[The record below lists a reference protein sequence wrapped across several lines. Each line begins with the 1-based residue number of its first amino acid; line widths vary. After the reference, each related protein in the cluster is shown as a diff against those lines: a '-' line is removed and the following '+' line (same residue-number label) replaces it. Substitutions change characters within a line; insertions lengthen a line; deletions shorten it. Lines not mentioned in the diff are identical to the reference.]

1 MKTPQEL
8 LQQALEVGEC
18 LLPDAPPGGRSAHPT
33 VFVHGLLGW
42 GAQDALYRAVPYWGL
57 AAGDVLGYLNRC
69 GYDCR
74 AASVGIISSAW
85 DRACELYAALTGG
98 RADYGIAHAQR
109 FGHARFGTAY
119 PAPLVPG
126 WGADKPVDLVGHS
139 FGGATARLLMQLLAH
154 GCPEEVQAAESAGE
168 TPSPLFTGGKTG
180 WVHALVAI
188 AAPHDGSTFLDVQ
201 PDAANA
207 LSTLFLGAARAL
219 GISAFKGV
227 YDFRLDQFGIRKD
240 DGETFSQAL
249 ERVLHS
255 DFLSHND
262 NAFLDLTIDR
272 ALEINDDIGIEPN
285 VYYFSYAGNR
295 TVSNAAGDSFSPSP
309 AMWGLFHPGSAKMGR
324 YYDRYTAG
332 GFYINKRW
340 LPNDGM
346 VNTVSALYP
355 THSDSTCLTD
365 DGARGWKNY
374 NGYTDTTFRPG
385 LWYVMPVQTLDHIQ
399 FIGGMLNGSILNTR
413 ALYRDIVQD
422 IYSTYP

>member
-109 FGHARFGTAY
+109 FDHARFGTAY

-126 WGADKPVDLVGHS
+126 WGADRPIDLVGHS

-154 GCPEEVQAAESAGE
+154 GCPEEVQAAEAAGE

-188 AAPHDGSTFLDVQ
+188 AAPHDGR
-201 PDAANA
+201 
-207 LSTLFLGAARAL
+207 GARARHL
-219 GISAFKGV
+219 GV
-227 YDFRLDQFGIRKD
+227 Q
-240 DGETFSQAL
+240 
-249 ERVLHS
+249 
-255 DFLSHND
+255 
-262 NAFLDLTIDR
+262 
-272 ALEINDDIGIEPN
+272 
-285 VYYFSYAGNR
+285 
-295 TVSNAAGDSFSPSP
+295 
-309 AMWGLFHPGSAKMGR
+309 GR
-324 YYDRYTAG
+324 
-332 GFYINKRW
+332 I
-340 LPNDGM
+340 
-346 VNTVSALYP
+346 
-355 THSDSTCLTD
+355 
-365 DGARGWKNY
+365 
-374 NGYTDTTFRPG
+374 
-385 LWYVMPVQTLDHIQ
+385 
-399 FIGGMLNGSILNTR
+399 
-413 ALYRDIVQD
+413 
-422 IYSTYP
+422 

>member
-18 LLPDAPPGGRSAHPT
+18 LLPDAPPGGRSVHPT

-98 RADYGIAHAQR
+98 TADYGIAHARR

-126 WGADKPVDLVGHS
+126 WGADRPVDLVGHS

-154 GCPEEVQAAESAGE
+154 GCPEEVQAAEAAGE
-168 TPSPLFTGGKTG
+168 TPSPLFTGGKSG

-219 GISAFKGV
+219 GISAFKDV
-227 YDFRLDQFGIRKD
+227 YDFRLDQFGIRRD
-240 DGETFSQAL
+240 PDEPITTAAL
-249 ERVLHS
+249 RMLAQNP
-255 DFLSHND
+255 L
-262 NAFLDLTIDR
+262 
-272 ALEINDDIGIEPN
+272 P
-285 VYYFSYAGNR
+285 
-295 TVSNAAGDSFSPSP
+295 AGDSAFDDLRCAGARALNARIATLPDAAAP
-309 AMWGLFHPGSAKMGR
+309 AHARPEARHGHDAAALAVFGR
-324 YYDRYTAG
+324 
-332 GFYINKRW
+332 
-340 LPNDGM
+340 
-346 VNTVSALYP
+346 
-355 THSDSTCLTD
+355 
-365 DGARGWKNY
+365 DGARGRRRAVRLAAERRTREHRLRPLSRRRTAH
-374 NGYTDTTFRPG
+374 GLHARSDAAARRVAGAAGRGAGPSGRDRRRDEHRHRAHTDVLPPG
-385 LWYVMPVQTLDHIQ
+385 HGAARCGRRGRRQLLIPARDRAYDTAKC
-399 FIGGMLNGSILNTR
+399 TR
-413 ALYRDIVQD
+413 
-422 IYSTYP
+422 

>member
-8 LQQALEVGEC
+8 LHQALEVGEC

-98 RADYGIAHAQR
+98 RADYGIAHAQH

-154 GCPEEVQAAESAGE
+154 GCPEEVQAAEAAGE

-180 WVHALVAI
+180 WVHALVTI
-188 AAPHDGSTFLDVQ
+188 AAPHDGSTFPDVQ

-207 LSTLFLGAARAL
+207 LSTLFLGAARARHL
-219 GISAFKGV
+219 GVQGRI
-227 YDFRLDQFGIRKD
+227 RL
-240 DGETFSQAL
+240 
-249 ERVLHS
+249 
-255 DFLSHND
+255 
-262 NAFLDLTIDR
+262 
-272 ALEINDDIGIEPN
+272 
-285 VYYFSYAGNR
+285 
-295 TVSNAAGDSFSPSP
+295 P
-309 AMWGLFHPGSAKMGR
+309 ARPVRHP
-324 YYDRYTAG
+324 
-332 GFYINKRW
+332 
-340 LPNDGM
+340 P
-346 VNTVSALYP
+346 
-355 THSDSTCLTD
+355 
-365 DGARGWKNY
+365 
-374 NGYTDTTFRPG
+374 RPG
-385 LWYVMPVQTLDHIQ
+385 RADHDGRAADAGAKPAP
-399 FIGGMLNGSILNTR
+399 GGRQRL
-413 ALYRDIVQD
+413 
-422 IYSTYP
+422 

>member
-8 LQQALEVGEC
+8 LHQALEVGEC

-42 GAQDALYRAVPYWGL
+42 GTQDALYRAVPYWGL

-154 GCPEEVQAAESAGE
+154 GCPEEVQAAEAAGE
-168 TPSPLFTGGKTG
+168 TPSPLFTGGKAG

-188 AAPHDGSTFLDVQ
+188 AAPHDGSTFPDVQ

-219 GISAFKGV
+219 GISAFKDV
-227 YDFRLDQFGIRKD
+227 YDFRLDQFGIRRSARQRCGCWRK
-240 DGETFSQAL
+240 TRSRRATTP
-249 ERVLHS
+249 
-255 DFLSHND
+255 
-262 NAFLDLTIDR
+262 LTTCAAPVR
-272 ALEINDDIGIEPN
+272 ARSMRASTHCRTRGI
-285 VYYFSYAGNR
+285 F
-295 TVSNAAGDSFSPSP
+295 PSP
-309 AMWGLFHPGSAKMGR
+309 A
-324 YYDRYTAG
+324 AG
-332 GFYINKRW
+332 HCRACSR
-340 LPNDGM
+340 
-346 VNTVSALYP
+346 TTRSP
-355 THSDSTCLTD
+355 T
-365 DGARGWKNY
+365 
-374 NGYTDTTFRPG
+374 RP
-385 LWYVMPVQTLDHIQ
+385 
-399 FIGGMLNGSILNTR
+399 
-413 ALYRDIVQD
+413 
-422 IYSTYP
+422 

>member
-18 LLPDAPPGGRSAHPT
+18 LLPDAPPGGRGAHPT

-154 GCPEEVQAAESAGE
+154 GCPEEVQAAEAAGE
-168 TPSPLFTGGKTG
+168 TPSPLFTGGSNLSQLRYAEAEKKG
-180 WVHALVAI
+180 LI
-188 AAPHDGSTFLDVQ
+188 ATYEKSIQ
-201 PDAANA
+201 
-207 LSTLFLGAARAL
+207 
-219 GISAFKGV
+219 SAFKDVADALARRETLSEELDAQRQYVAAEQTSLDIAMKSYQAGV
-227 YDFRLDQFGIRKD
+227 GDYL
-240 DGETFSQAL
+240 S
-249 ERVLHS
+249 VLT
-255 DFLSHND
+255 
-262 NAFLDLTIDR
+262 AQ
-272 ALEINDDIGIEPN
+272 
-285 VYYFSYAGNR
+285 R
-295 TVSNAAGDSFSPSP
+295 TL
-309 AMWGLFHPGSAKMGR
+309 WSAKTTLLSLQQTDLNNR
-324 YYDRYTAG
+324 IPLWQSLG
-332 GFYINKRW
+332 G
-340 LPNDGM
+340 
-346 VNTVSALYP
+346 
-355 THSDSTCLTD
+355 
-365 DGARGWKNY
+365 GA
-374 NGYTDTTFRPG
+374 
-385 LWYVMPVQTLDHIQ
+385 
-399 FIGGMLNGSILNTR
+399 S
-413 ALYRDIVQD
+413 
-422 IYSTYP
+422 

>member
-1 MKTPQEL
+1 MIGVTGTNGKTTVTTLIKHMLEQCLHTKVGLIGTNANIIGDEVLHTEHTTPDTYEL
-8 LQQALEVGEC
+8 QKLLRRMVDAGCTHAVMEVSSHS
-18 LLPDAPPGGRSAHPT
+18 L
-33 VFVHGLLGW
+33 
-42 GAQDALYRAVPYWGL
+42 
-57 AAGDVLGYLNRC
+57 VLHRVEGVRF
-69 GYDCR
+69 R
-74 AASVGIISSAW
+74 VGIFTNLSQDHLDFHKTMEAYAEAKALLFAQSDIGIVNADDDWAHVMLERAKCPMQTYSAKRN
-85 DRACELYAALTGG
+85 DA
-98 RADYGIAHAQR
+98 
-109 FGHARFGTAY
+109 
-119 PAPLVPG
+119 
-126 WGADKPVDLVGHS
+126 DLV
-139 FGGATARLLMQLLAH
+139 AKDIRL
-154 GCPEEVQAAESAGE
+154 SASGVRFVAM
-168 TPSPLFTGGKTG
+168 SGD
-180 WVHALVAI
+180 AI
-188 AAPHDGSTFLDVQ
+188 ARMRLGIPGMFSVY
-201 PDAANA
+201 NA
-207 LSTLFLGAARAL
+207 LSVIACARAL
-219 GISAFKGV
+219 GISAFKDV

-355 THSDSTCLTD
+355 THSDSTCLTG

-413 ALYRDIVQD
+413 ALYRDIVRD